1 MNAEDVLVSALRGAW
16 RRDFGPTRLAEVA
29 VADLRAAC
37 GGGPVVIL
45 DDGTLATIAAAPFSD
60 LLFGPSMHAP
70 RWVVVP
76 VDAPTGGDA

>member
-29 VADLRAAC
+29 VAELRAAC

-45 DDGTLATIAAAPFSD
+45 EDGTLATLERPPHS
-60 LLFGPSMHAP
+60 GSMMP
-70 RWVVVP
+70 CWRVVP
-76 VDAPTGGDA
+76 VGGDA